1 MTKIIS
7 IHQSD
12 FELIT
17 HCLEQNRQAQK
28 SLYDRYA
35 NKMLS
40 VCRRYIKDMQYAE
53 DVMITAF
60 VKAFKSLDKFEKKG
74 SFEGWLRRIMVNESL
89 SYLRSQKDHYIYEV
103 NENDKYEEAE
113 AEINLDMEQWQ
124 NVIDELPNGCKMVFN
139 LFVFEEF
146 KHHEIAE
153 KLNININT
161 SKSQLAHAKKLLQFK
176 IKTIDDK
183 KITILYFKSEPIC

>member
-7 IHQSD
+7 IHQND

-89 SYLRSQKDHYIYEV
+89 SYLRSQKDHYIYKV

-176 IKTIDDK
+176 INQINA
-183 KITILYFKSEPIC
+183 LGNEKSK